1 MKKTTTITTAK
12 ISTLNSNKKVSMNKT
27 VAEKKTHYEPAPLTD
42 AEHADIQERLMKH
55 RLCIKSGKKHARVYR
70 FKGYKDHKMITSP
83 DFVYVI
89 QADDYRANPDAT
101 IAEVV
106 KKSAQVMTKRDKK
119 IKNDEY
125 ERNMVRVE
133 EDLLMN
139 KGIVMQWKVAKHVIF
154 RKINHICTDR
164 AILAELDEYAKDNGP
179 FVTNRL
185 RATKDG
191 KHLEIFRKLVRIFEE
206 TEKNVPD
213 YDWKSFRYITKNG
226 QVVCAYSRVDEVKM
240 KKISFERG
248 VTDKFGYN
256 LNINDNIDEI
266 LAKIAK

>member
-1 MKKTTTITTAK
+1 MKNTTNTTN
-12 ISTLNSNKKVSMNKT
+12 TLNTNNKVSMNT
-27 VAEKKTHYEPAPLTD
+27 EKKTHYEPAPLTE
-42 AEHADIQERLMKH
+42 AEHADIQARLMKH

-70 FKGYKDHKMITSP
+70 FKGYKDHKIITSP

-89 QADDYRANPDAT
+89 QADDYRANPDQV
-101 IAEVV
+101 IADVV
-106 KKSAQVMTKRDKK
+106 KKSEQVMTKRDKK

-133 EDLLMN
+133 EELLMN
-139 KGIVMQWKVAKHVIF
+139 KSIVMQWKVSKHVYF

-164 AILAELDEYAKDNGP
+164 NILAELDEYAKNNGP

-191 KHLEIFRKLVRIFEE
+191 KHLEIFRKLVRIFED
-206 TEKNVPD
+206 TEKDVPD

-226 QVVCAYSRVDEVKM
+226 QVVCAYSYKDYEKLKTV
-240 KKISFERG
+240 SFARG
-248 VTDKFGYN
+248 INDKFDIN
-256 LNINDNIDEI
+256 LNVEKYLAEFGID
-266 LAKIAK
+266 A

>member
-1 MKKTTTITTAK
+1 MKKTNTTKK
-12 ISTLNSNKKVSMNKT
+12 ISTLNSNKVSMKKT
-27 VAEKKTHYEPAPLTD
+27 DAEKKTHYEPAPITD
-42 AEHADIQERLMKH
+42 EEHADIQERLMKH

-70 FKGYKDHKMITSP
+70 FKGYKNHKMITSP

-133 EDLLMN
+133 EELLMN
-139 KGIVMQWKVAKHVIF
+139 KSIVMQWKVAKHVIF

-226 QVVCAYSRVDEVKM
+226 HVVCAYSRVDEIKM

>member
-1 MKKTTTITTAK
+1 MKKTTNTTNTINTT
-12 ISTLNSNKKVSMNKT
+12 KKVSMNT
-27 VAEKKTHYEPAPLTD
+27 EKKTHYEPAPLTE

-89 QADDYRANPDAT
+89 QADDYRANPDQV
-101 IAEVV
+101 IADVV
-106 KKSAQVMTKRDKK
+106 KKSEQVMTKRDKK

-133 EDLLMN
+133 EELLMN
-139 KGIVMQWKVAKHVIF
+139 KSIVMQWKVSKHVYF

-164 AILAELDEYAKDNGP
+164 NILAELDEYAKNNGP

-206 TEKNVPD
+206 TEKDVPD

-226 QVVCAYSRVDEVKM
+226 QVVCAYSYKDYEKLKTV
-240 KKISFERG
+240 SFARG
-248 VTDKFGYN
+248 INDKFDIN
-256 LNINDNIDEI
+256 LNVEKYLAEFGID
-266 LAKIAK
+266 A

>member
-1 MKKTTTITTAK
+1 MKKTNTNTTKK
-12 ISTLNSNKKVSMNKT
+12 ISTLNSKKVSMKT
-27 VAEKKTHYEPAPLTD
+27 VKTAEKKTHYEPAPLTD

-89 QADDYRANPDAT
+89 QADDYRANPDQV
-101 IAEVV
+101 IADVV
-106 KKSAQVMTKRDKK
+106 KKSEQVMTKRDKK

-133 EDLLMN
+133 EELLMN
-139 KGIVMQWKVAKHVIF
+139 KSIVMQWKVSKHVYF

-164 AILAELDEYAKDNGP
+164 NILAELDEYSKNNGP

-226 QVVCAYSRVDEVKM
+226 QVVCAYSYKDYEKLKTVA
-240 KKISFERG
+240 FARG
-248 VTDKFGYN
+248 INDKFDVN
-256 LNINDNIDEI
+256 LNVETYLDEFGID
-266 LAKIAK
+266 A

>member
-1 MKKTTTITTAK
+1 MKKTTNTTN
-12 ISTLNSNKKVSMNKT
+12 TLNTTKKVSMNT
-27 VAEKKTHYEPAPLTD
+27 EKKTHYEPAPLTNE
-42 AEHADIQERLMKH
+42 EHADIQARLMKH

-89 QADDYRANPDAT
+89 QADDYRANPDQV
-101 IAEVV
+101 IADVV
-106 KKSAQVMTKRDKK
+106 KKSEQVMTKRDKK

-125 ERNMVRVE
+125 ERNMVRAE
-133 EDLLMN
+133 EELLMN
-139 KGIVMQWKVAKHVIF
+139 KSIVMQWKVSKHVYF

-164 AILAELDEYAKDNGP
+164 NILAELDEYAKNNGP

-206 TEKNVPD
+206 TEKDVPD

-226 QVVCAYSRVDEVKM
+226 QVVCAYSYKDYEKLKTV
-240 KKISFERG
+240 SFARG
-248 VTDKFGYN
+248 INDKFDVN
-256 LNINDNIDEI
+256 LNVENYLDEFGID
-266 LAKIAK
+266 A

>member
-1 MKKTTTITTAK
+1 MKNTTNTTN
-12 ISTLNSNKKVSMNKT
+12 TLNTNNKVSMNT
-27 VAEKKTHYEPAPLTD
+27 EKKTHYEPAPLTNE
-42 AEHADIQERLMKH
+42 EHADIQARLMKH

-89 QADDYRANPDAT
+89 QADDYRANPDQV
-101 IAEVV
+101 IADVV
-106 KKSAQVMTKRDKK
+106 KKSEQVMTKRDKK

-133 EDLLMN
+133 EELLMN
-139 KGIVMQWKVAKHVIF
+139 KSIVMQWKVSKHVYF

-164 AILAELDEYAKDNGP
+164 NILAELDEYSKNNGP

-206 TEKNVPD
+206 TEKDVPD

-226 QVVCAYSRVDEVKM
+226 QVVCAYSYKDYEKLKTV
-240 KKISFERG
+240 SFARG
-248 VTDKFGYN
+248 INDKFDVN
-256 LNINDNIDEI
+256 LNVENYLAEFGID
-266 LAKIAK
+266 A

>member
-1 MKKTTTITTAK
+1 MKNTTNTTN
-12 ISTLNSNKKVSMNKT
+12 TLNTNNKVTMNT
-27 VAEKKTHYEPAPLTD
+27 EKKTHYEPAPLTNE
-42 AEHADIQERLMKH
+42 EHADIQARLMKH

-89 QADDYRANPDAT
+89 QADDYRANPDQV
-101 IAEVV
+101 IADVV
-106 KKSAQVMTKRDKK
+106 KKSEQVMTKRDKK

-133 EDLLMN
+133 EELLMN
-139 KGIVMQWKVAKHVIF
+139 KSIVMQWKVSKHVYF

-164 AILAELDEYAKDNGP
+164 NILAELDEYSKNNGP

-206 TEKNVPD
+206 TEKDVPD

-226 QVVCAYSRVDEVKM
+226 QVVCAYSYKDYEKLKTV
-240 KKISFERG
+240 SFARG
-248 VTDKFGYN
+248 INDKFDVN
-256 LNINDNIDEI
+256 LNVENYLAEFGID
-266 LAKIAK
+266 A

>member
-1 MKKTTTITTAK
+1 MKNTTNTTN
-12 ISTLNSNKKVSMNKT
+12 TLNTNNKVSMNT
-27 VAEKKTHYEPAPLTD
+27 EKKTHYEPAPLTE
-42 AEHADIQERLMKH
+42 AEHADIQARLMKH

-70 FKGYKDHKMITSP
+70 FKGYKDHKLITSP

-89 QADDYRANPDAT
+89 QADDYRANPDQV
-101 IAEVV
+101 IADVV
-106 KKSAQVMTKRDKK
+106 KKSEQVMTKRDKK

-133 EDLLMN
+133 EELLMN
-139 KGIVMQWKVAKHVIF
+139 KSIVMQWKVSKHVYF

-164 AILAELDEYAKDNGP
+164 NILAELDEYAKNNGP

-206 TEKNVPD
+206 TEKDVPA

-226 QVVCAYSRVDEVKM
+226 QVVCAYSYKDYEKLKTV
-240 KKISFERG
+240 SFARG
-248 VTDKFGYN
+248 INDKFDIN
-256 LNINDNIDEI
+256 LNVEKYLAEFGID
-266 LAKIAK
+266 A

>member
-1 MKKTTTITTAK
+1 MKNTTNTTN
-12 ISTLNSNKKVSMNKT
+12 TLNTNNKVSMNT
-27 VAEKKTHYEPAPLTD
+27 EKKTHYEPAPLTE

-70 FKGYKDHKMITSP
+70 FKGYKDHKLITSP

-89 QADDYRANPDAT
+89 QADDYRANPDQV
-101 IAEVV
+101 IADVV
-106 KKSAQVMTKRDKK
+106 KKSEQVMTKRDKK

-133 EDLLMN
+133 EELLMN
-139 KGIVMQWKVAKHVIF
+139 KSIVMQWKVSKHVYF

-164 AILAELDEYAKDNGP
+164 NILAGLDEYAKNNGP

-206 TEKNVPD
+206 TEKDVPA

-226 QVVCAYSRVDEVKM
+226 QVVCAYSYKDYEKLKTV
-240 KKISFERG
+240 SFARG
-248 VTDKFGYN
+248 INDKFDIN
-256 LNINDNIDEI
+256 LNVEKYLAEFGID
-266 LAKIAK
+266 A

>member
-1 MKKTTTITTAK
+1 MKKTNTTTKK
-12 ISTLNSNKKVSMNKT
+12 ISTLNTKKVSMKKT

-89 QADDYRANPDAT
+89 QADDYRANPDQV
-101 IAEVV
+101 IADVV
-106 KKSAQVMTKRDKK
+106 KKSEQVMTKRDKK

-133 EDLLMN
+133 EELLMN
-139 KGIVMQWKVAKHVIF
+139 KSIVMQWKVSKHVYF

-164 AILAELDEYAKDNGP
+164 NILSELDEYSKNNGP

-226 QVVCAYSRVDEVKM
+226 QVVCAYSYKDYEKLKTVA
-240 KKISFERG
+240 FARG
-248 VTDKFGYN
+248 INDKFDVN
-256 LNINDNIDEI
+256 LNVETYLDEFGID
-266 LAKIAK
+266 A

>member
-1 MKKTTTITTAK
+1 MKNTTNTTN
-12 ISTLNSNKKVSMNKT
+12 TLNTTKKVSMNT
-27 VAEKKTHYEPAPLTD
+27 EKKTHYEPAPLTE
-42 AEHADIQERLMKH
+42 AEHADIQARLMKH

-89 QADDYRANPDAT
+89 QADDYRANPDQV
-101 IAEVV
+101 IADVV
-106 KKSAQVMTKRDKK
+106 KKSEQVMTKRDKK

-133 EDLLMN
+133 EELLMN
-139 KGIVMQWKVAKHVIF
+139 KSIVMQWKVSKHVYF

-164 AILAELDEYAKDNGP
+164 NILAELDEYAKNNGP

-206 TEKNVPD
+206 TEKDVPD

-226 QVVCAYSRVDEVKM
+226 QVVCAYSYKDYEKLKTV
-240 KKISFERG
+240 SFARG
-248 VTDKFGYN
+248 INDKFDVN
-256 LNINDNIDEI
+256 LNVENYLAEFGID
-266 LAKIAK
+266 A

>member
-1 MKKTTTITTAK
+1 MKKTNTTTKK
-12 ISTLNSNKKVSMNKT
+12 ISTLNTKKVSMKKT

-89 QADDYRANPDAT
+89 QADDYRANPDQV
-101 IAEVV
+101 IADVV
-106 KKSAQVMTKRDKK
+106 KKSEQVMTKRDKK

-133 EDLLMN
+133 EELLMN
-139 KGIVMQWKVAKHVIF
+139 KSIVMQWKVSKHVYF

-164 AILAELDEYAKDNGP
+164 NILAELDEYSKNNGP

-226 QVVCAYSRVDEVKM
+226 QVVCAYSYKDYEKLKTVA
-240 KKISFERG
+240 FARG
-248 VTDKFGYN
+248 INDKFDVN
-256 LNINDNIDEI
+256 LNVETYLDEFGID
-266 LAKIAK
+266 A

>member
-1 MKKTTTITTAK
+1 MKNTTNTTN
-12 ISTLNSNKKVSMNKT
+12 TLNTTKKVSMNT
-27 VAEKKTHYEPAPLTD
+27 EKKTHYEPAPLTNE
-42 AEHADIQERLMKH
+42 EHADIQARLMKH

-89 QADDYRANPDAT
+89 QADDYRANPDQV
-101 IAEVV
+101 IADVV
-106 KKSAQVMTKRDKK
+106 KKSEQVMTKRDKK

-125 ERNMVRVE
+125 ERNMVRAE
-133 EDLLMN
+133 EELLMN
-139 KGIVMQWKVAKHVIF
+139 KSIVMQWKVSKHVYF

-164 AILAELDEYAKDNGP
+164 SILSELDEYAKNNGP

-206 TEKNVPD
+206 TEKDVPD

-226 QVVCAYSRVDEVKM
+226 QVVCAYSYKDYEKLKTV
-240 KKISFERG
+240 SFARG
-248 VTDKFGYN
+248 INDKFDVN
-256 LNINDNIDEI
+256 LNVENYLDEFGID
-266 LAKIAK
+266 A

>member
-1 MKKTTTITTAK
+1 MKKTTTATKK
-12 ISTLNSNKKVSMNKT
+12 ISTLNSNKKVSMKKT

-89 QADDYRANPDAT
+89 QADDYRANPDQV
-101 IAEVV
+101 IADVV
-106 KKSAQVMTKRDKK
+106 KKSEQVMTKRDKK

-133 EDLLMN
+133 EELLMN
-139 KGIVMQWKVAKHVIF
+139 KSIVMQWKVSKHVYF

-164 AILAELDEYAKDNGP
+164 NILAELDEYSKNNGP

-213 YDWKSFRYITKNG
+213 FDWKSFRYITKNG
-226 QVVCAYSRVDEVKM
+226 QVVCAYSYKDYEKLKTVA
-240 KKISFERG
+240 FARG
-248 VTDKFGYN
+248 INDKFDVN
-256 LNINDNIDEI
+256 LNVETYLDEFGID
-266 LAKIAK
+266 A

>member
-1 MKKTTTITTAK
+1 MKKTNTTTK
-12 ISTLNSNKKVSMNKT
+12 KNSTLNSNKKVSMKKT
-27 VAEKKTHYEPAPLTD
+27 VKTAEKKTHYEPAPLTE

-89 QADDYRANPDAT
+89 QADDYRANPDQV
-101 IAEVV
+101 IADVV
-106 KKSAQVMTKRDKK
+106 KKSEQVMTKRDKK

-133 EDLLMN
+133 EELLMN
-139 KGIVMQWKVAKHVIF
+139 KSIVMQWKVSKHVYF

-164 AILAELDEYAKDNGP
+164 NILAELDEYSKNNGP

-226 QVVCAYSRVDEVKM
+226 QVVCAYSYKDYEKLKTVA
-240 KKISFERG
+240 FARG
-248 VTDKFGYN
+248 INDKFDVN
-256 LNINDNIDEI
+256 LNVETYLDEFGID
-266 LAKIAK
+266 A